1 MWKNIKLRLE
11 VLIDHFIL
19 LDVTP
24 PTVQNCP
31 SNITDRSNSLQKDIT
46 WTAPTFTDNV
56 AVVSVLSNR
65 EPGFT
70 MDTYTSL
77 TVRYTASDAA
87 GNIVYCSFIITLEG
101 IAAIMGF
108 TLPCH
113 FYSSRQTSLFKAS
126 LNLSYSGFNPLRP
139 WVKIINLREK
149 SLSAIHGISLCPVDN
164 TIVFL

>member
-1 MWKNIKLRLE
+1 MSMWKNVKLNLE

-87 GNIVYCSFIITLEG
+87 GNIVYCTFIITLEG
-101 IAAIMGF
+101 IAAIIGLHSTMSFLSITSNVAFQRPLLIYLIVGS
-108 TLPCH
+108 TLYVH
-113 FYSSRQTSLFKAS
+113 
-126 LNLSYSGFNPLRP
+126 
-139 WVKIINLREK
+139 E
-149 SLSAIHGISLCPVDN
+149 
-164 TIVFL
+164 

>member
-1 MWKNIKLRLE
+1 MPELEANSFPMSMWKNIKLNLE

-87 GNIVYCSFIITLEG
+87 GNIVYCTFIITLEG
-101 IAAIMGF
+101 IAAIIGLHSTMSFLSITSNVAFQRPLLIYLIVGS
-108 TLPCH
+108 TLYVH
-113 FYSSRQTSLFKAS
+113 
-126 LNLSYSGFNPLRP
+126 
-139 WVKIINLREK
+139 E
-149 SLSAIHGISLCPVDN
+149 
-164 TIVFL
+164 